1 MGIGVGG
8 RLDSGESSVAGQSC
22 GSKVVSHA
30 HVLPPTPASQSQFC
44 SDLDR
49 QADEPVALSGE
60 GAVTATL
67 QPSNFAVPLGFP
79 ATSDQPVECG
89 QVSQGVGLLCQCVIC
104 ASPLAVAE
112 HVCHPEMSVL
122 SHAVCPLCV
131 DQVGWAAVASSCSSD
146 VGHRPTLVLGPTAS
160 EVEVRRHRLDFAMS
174 ADLSKHAVVPHFNFL
189 SNPCAPS
196 FPEGPNPNLPKQSG
210 EWLQV
215 ESVQALKQCAPSL
228 HEGPHPNLHKQS
240 VDWLQTEHGQAPKQ
254 CLICG
259 QSHVLGLDPQPEV
272 QAFVSACR
280 EAQLAQLCEGVAE
293 ALNDT
298 LSYCSGC
305 LCKWA
310 AKVDASRRAH
320 RQYPILVSG
329 PAFFHDIG
337 DEQEF
342 DLQSD
347 LDFVPSMPQVEQVQV
362 RACTYEHSQRPVPV
376 SRRSRRRYNRRLR
389 LASCGNSDFLEPLI
403 EPLCCAQ
410 GAPKTSEEEVMTG
423 SWTIHQE
430 VGGRWPGGL
439 GGPELVDANHSA
451 WTTSDVHCHALPG
464 LLPGTETNPHFEAQK
479 GTLSGSPTYFPGQ
492 ALDNAFE
499 LPVKH
504 SEQPN
509 VRPVGGT
516 WSDSQKRLLTDLRQ
530 AVLAGDSAPLLD
542 IVEKM
547 EQQGAIKEGTFGW
560 KAAELAVET
569 QEDVPKHV
577 ACWALDD
584 ALANLVAPKPRA
596 DVQVITANITS
607 WRKDLCLWIS
617 QQKADVFMLQETH
630 LSPDKPDLI
639 EAQLGFY
646 GYNVFSIPAHPTGKG
661 GTSGGLAICFRKHL
675 NLRRVHH
682 YVRDGAGFQVAALR
696 LKDVDCY
703 LVNVYLKSGEGF
715 QGSHNAPIL
724 ATLIAFLRSVQ
735 GIYFVAGDFNE
746 DFEVIAATSLEQ
758 EAKGRWISSGESTC
772 AGGGNIDFG
781 LLAPV
786 LAAGAHV
793 SLDWVTPFAP
803 HAALHWTLQLQHF
816 DMRLP
821 QLVPFK
827 PAQVQAQP
835 FRLHLDFSPQGE
847 QNALLRSEGSV
858 HLLGLEMVQP
868 SLSAL
873 FASLSHDVEVSIFGF
888 SQGRGAQV
896 QCCRKP
902 LLMPTSPA
910 AGWGGKFVSFWNRVV
925 TWLEACSRRFHV
937 SSFGR
942 SVAHALAGMW
952 HSQSSDFEIFASQL
966 NDLIS
971 EEAVGLLPTLL
982 EVAKKQQ
989 KLHANMWQQEKS
1001 ASYNKW
1007 LSKSTIKGMRPL
1019 FKSVKAEEM
1028 ITVRPFLDAPV
1039 QERIYLRWRQW
1050 YDLWS
1055 HPEGVDPD
1063 LLSSLKSLALEQ
1075 ARHLKPIDLKSAVSF
1090 FRKIPSKAPGLDG
1103 WTCEVLLN
1111 LSVEAVQA
1119 ILDFFHYCERQA
1131 AWPDQMVFALIALL
1145 PKSEKRE
1152 RPIAL
1157 LHILYRSW
1165 AKLRWPLVAAWQV
1178 EYSRRAPWDKA
1189 VPGSQVLDVALA
1201 RLMLGEQVRRS
1212 KRHLITLFL
1221 DCETFYDRCLFNDVI
1236 SSGISLAYPPLIL
1249 HQAMLTYMGP
1259 RLVQSE
1265 GSLCPPIWPGRGV
1278 LAGCPAA
1285 PSVTKLVIHPVAAK
1299 LAAKKSASNLD
1310 IWIDDLTLD
1319 SVNES
1324 PLQVA
1329 SDSLKL
1335 FKGLKLDLESKGAQI
1350 SISKTCFVASS
1361 TEAAKALG
1369 KLLDKSD
1376 PQVKTMN
1383 RDLGITSAGGRRR
1396 VLGLAENRRQKAAG
1410 RARKLKKLSVP
1421 GRAHRLRIVRAS
1433 LCSAGLWGHQAQG
1446 VSPKRRKFYRTLV
1459 AKHLGHQKL
1468 GCLDLTFIV
1477 NRRRCEDPNLT
1488 LLKQHV
1494 RATARVFR
1502 RWQSSEPGKFKSTW
1516 ADIWAWLTAS
1526 LHPWKKVNGP
1536 MAALMAYLHELGVQA
1551 PQAHRW
1557 HKDDNSLTIDW
1568 SSSDATRRVW
1578 HWLLPVWEHVRLQR
1592 ISLYDGCQALGDG
1605 IDVTVP
1611 ERLQRRKFF
1620 NKNMAVN
1627 LQALWQ
1633 GALVSH
1639 SKQGW
1644 CTLCSCPLDL
1654 QHVLWDCP
1662 YISNPFPAPLHFS
1675 QARKQYPWDSL
1686 WLRGLVPREAT
1697 RLGCPCNAAGFKLD
1711 GLWSSH
1717 QVISSDSLVFA
1728 SDAAGGPGAR
1738 DHRAACVTWS
1748 LAAYRLEPDGP
1759 KRVASIT
1766 CVPERPL
1773 TVAAAEQQAA
1783 FELFRRV
1790 SGSFDLTVDCKAV
1803 THVLAKPSPPL
1814 EGPVPWGEVWDDR
1827 ARASVTWV
1835 PSHKSKAY
1843 FAEREL
1849 EEWRRIIND
1858 DVDCLCGARS
1868 AEVFAS
1874 AHKPS
1879 LKVIDRL
1886 CEEICLHLAKKV
1898 GFILKHRKDKAFPWV
1913 MQRGGT
1919 ASQAEE
1925 SSSRVIGGDKFVKTK
1940 GPKVSKP
1947 NKKQRLKDMLA
1958 NPDPD
1963 LGHVWR
1969 DCESKAVN
1977 NFAIQ
1982 CTVCQLYLEQC
1993 NPQDVFDRKANNPC
2007 KDREAVLPQSWQV
2020 HPTHDMSNKGSF
2032 FTCTKCF
2039 AIAKIAVSS
2048 VSALLQ
2054 GPCQGLGRKMNS
2066 RTQVRTMAKVE
2077 GSKSRSIAASLQGH
2091 RHPEEAGDLPSTRPA
2106 AQPGPQVSAK
2116 PKPKTKARSKDG
2128 SVQTRLSF
2136 K

>member
-1 MGIGVGG
+1 M
-8 RLDSGESSVAGQSC
+8 
-22 GSKVVSHA
+22 
-30 HVLPPTPASQSQFC
+30 
-44 SDLDR
+44 
-49 QADEPVALSGE
+49 
-60 GAVTATL
+60 
-67 QPSNFAVPLGFP
+67 
-79 ATSDQPVECG
+79 
-89 QVSQGVGLLCQCVIC
+89 
-104 ASPLAVAE
+104 
-112 HVCHPEMSVL
+112 
-122 SHAVCPLCV
+122 
-131 DQVGWAAVASSCSSD
+131 
-146 VGHRPTLVLGPTAS
+146 
-160 EVEVRRHRLDFAMS
+160 
-174 ADLSKHAVVPHFNFL
+174 
-189 SNPCAPS
+189 
-196 FPEGPNPNLPKQSG
+196 
-210 EWLQV
+210 
-215 ESVQALKQCAPSL
+215 
-228 HEGPHPNLHKQS
+228 
-240 VDWLQTEHGQAPKQ
+240 
-254 CLICG
+254 
-259 QSHVLGLDPQPEV
+259 
-272 QAFVSACR
+272 
-280 EAQLAQLCEGVAE
+280 
-293 ALNDT
+293 
-298 LSYCSGC
+298 
-305 LCKWA
+305 
-310 AKVDASRRAH
+310 
-320 RQYPILVSG
+320 
-329 PAFFHDIG
+329 
-337 DEQEF
+337 
-342 DLQSD
+342 
-347 LDFVPSMPQVEQVQV
+347 
-362 RACTYEHSQRPVPV
+362 
-376 SRRSRRRYNRRLR
+376 
-389 LASCGNSDFLEPLI
+389 
-403 EPLCCAQ
+403 
-410 GAPKTSEEEVMTG
+410 
-423 SWTIHQE
+423 
-430 VGGRWPGGL
+430 
-439 GGPELVDANHSA
+439 
-451 WTTSDVHCHALPG
+451 
-464 LLPGTETNPHFEAQK
+464 
-479 GTLSGSPTYFPGQ
+479 
-492 ALDNAFE
+492 
-499 LPVKH
+499 
-504 SEQPN
+504 
-509 VRPVGGT
+509 
-516 WSDSQKRLLTDLRQ
+516 
-530 AVLAGDSAPLLD
+530 
-542 IVEKM
+542 
-547 EQQGAIKEGTFGW
+547 
-560 KAAELAVET
+560 
-569 QEDVPKHV
+569 
-577 ACWALDD
+577 
-584 ALANLVAPKPRA
+584 
-596 DVQVITANITS
+596 
-607 WRKDLCLWIS
+607 
-617 QQKADVFMLQETH
+617 
-630 LSPDKPDLI
+630 
-639 EAQLGFY
+639 
-646 GYNVFSIPAHPTGKG
+646 
-661 GTSGGLAICFRKHL
+661 
-675 NLRRVHH
+675 
-682 YVRDGAGFQVAALR
+682 
-696 LKDVDCY
+696 
-703 LVNVYLKSGEGF
+703 
-715 QGSHNAPIL
+715 
-724 ATLIAFLRSVQ
+724 
-735 GIYFVAGDFNE
+735 
-746 DFEVIAATSLEQ
+746 
-758 EAKGRWISSGESTC
+758 
-772 AGGGNIDFG
+772 
-781 LLAPV
+781 
-786 LAAGAHV
+786 
-793 SLDWVTPFAP
+793 
-803 HAALHWTLQLQHF
+803 
-816 DMRLP
+816 
-821 QLVPFK
+821 
-827 PAQVQAQP
+827 
-835 FRLHLDFSPQGE
+835 
-847 QNALLRSEGSV
+847 LRSEGSV
-858 HLLGLEMVQP
+858 HLFGLEMVQP

-873 FASLSHDVEVSIFGF
+873 FASLSQDVEVSIFGF

-937 SSFGR
+937 SPFGR
-942 SVAHALAGMW
+942 SVARALAGMW
-952 HSQSSDFEIFASQL
+952 HSQSSDLETFASQL

-971 EEAVGLLPTLL
+971 EEAVDLLPTLL

-989 KLHANMWQQEKS
+989 KLHANMWQKEKT
-1001 ASYNKW
+1001 ASYSQW
-1007 LSKSTIKGMRPL
+1007 LSKSTLKGMRPL

-1075 ARHLKPIDLKSAVSF
+1075 ARQLKPIDLKSAVSF

-1103 WTCEVLLN
+1103 WTCEMLLN

-1201 RLMLGEQVRRS
+1201 RLMLGESVRRS

-1299 LAAKKSASNLD
+1299 LVAKKSASNLD

-1335 FKGLKLDLESKGAQI
+1335 FKGLKQDLESKGAQI
-1350 SISKTCFVASS
+1350 SISKTCFVTSS
-1361 TEAAKALG
+1361 TEAAKALE

-1396 VLGLAENRRQKAAG
+1396 VLGLAENRRKKAAG

-1502 RWQSSEPGKFKSTW
+1502 RWHTSEPGKFKSTW

-1568 SSSDATRRVW
+1568 SSPDATRRVW

-1592 ISLYDGCQALGDG
+1592 LSLYDGCQVLGDG

-1662 YISNPFPAPLHFS
+1662 YISNPFPAPLNFS
-1675 QARKQYPWDSL
+1675 KARKQYPWDSM
-1686 WLRGLVPREAT
+1686 WLRGLVPRAAT
-1697 RLGCPCNAAGFKLD
+1697 RLVCPSNAAGFKLE
-1711 GLWSSH
+1711 GLWSSR

-1783 FELFRRV
+1783 FELFGRV
-1790 SGSFDLTVDCKAV
+1790 SGNFDLTVDCKAV
-1803 THVLAKPSPPL
+1803 THVLAKTSPPL

-1858 DVDCLCGARS
+1858 DVDGLCGARS
-1868 AEVFAS
+1868 AEVFVS
-1874 AHKPS
+1874 ARKPS
-1879 LKVIDRL
+1879 LKVVDRL

-1898 GFILKHRKDKAFPWV
+1898 GFILKHRKDKTFPWV

-1919 ASQAEE
+1919 ASQVKEV
-1925 SSSRVIGGDKFVKTK
+1925 SSRVVGGEKFVKSK

-2032 FTCTKCF
+2032 FTCTKCL

-2077 GSKSRSIAASLQGH
+2077 GSKSRSIAASLQGQ
-2091 RHPEEAGDLPSTRPA
+2091 RHPEEAGDLQSTRPPEQLC
-2106 AQPGPQVSAK
+2106 AQASAK
-2116 PKPKTKARSKDG
+2116 PKPKPKAKSKDG

>member
-1 MGIGVGG
+1 MTEQEDFGVDLQECGDCSFLECSAPQVKSQAFCPVVQASVISLAGG
-8 RLDSGESSVAGQSC
+8 SC
-22 GSKVVSHA
+22 V
-30 HVLPPTPASQSQFC
+30 ASQFPKSRRTRRRFNRRCRLEAVGQGQASLTSLHSLTSSLTRPNPGLSASHGC
-44 SDLDR
+44 PTTPLPGPLHLDIWSSL
-49 QADEPVALSGE
+49 ASEAVIEPSRIAR
-60 GAVTATL
+60 GAPGT
-67 QPSNFAVPLGFP
+67 Q
-79 ATSDQPVECG
+79 
-89 QVSQGVGLLCQCVIC
+89 
-104 ASPLAVAE
+104 
-112 HVCHPEMSVL
+112 
-122 SHAVCPLCV
+122 
-131 DQVGWAAVASSCSSD
+131 
-146 VGHRPTLVLGPTAS
+146 
-160 EVEVRRHRLDFAMS
+160 EVEVSTERRSCKQQEEVGSLTQGPGG
-174 ADLSKHAVVPHFNFL
+174 PHTCAH
-189 SNPCAPS
+189 SICRPNPCHS
-196 FPEGPNPNLPKQSG
+196 SLHGDPNPNLHASPLFSNHG
-210 EWLQV
+210 V
-215 ESVQALKQCAPSL
+215 RPDGCARKIETPNSLCSPSL
-228 HEGPHPNLHKQS
+228 CLPSRKGSPNPNLAVFPVFAEKMAR
-240 VDWLQTEHGQAPKQ
+240 VA
-254 CLICG
+254 CG
-259 QSHVLGLDPQPEV
+259 FPE
-272 QAFVSACR
+272 FSSFP
-280 EAQLAQLCEGVAE
+280 G
-293 ALNDT
+293 
-298 LSYCSGC
+298 
-305 LCKWA
+305 
-310 AKVDASRRAH
+310 H
-320 RQYPILVSG
+320 FP
-329 PAFFHDIG
+329 
-337 DEQEF
+337 
-342 DLQSD
+342 
-347 LDFVPSMPQVEQVQV
+347 
-362 RACTYEHSQRPVPV
+362 
-376 SRRSRRRYNRRLR
+376 
-389 LASCGNSDFLEPLI
+389 
-403 EPLCCAQ
+403 
-410 GAPKTSEEEVMTG
+410 
-423 SWTIHQE
+423 
-430 VGGRWPGGL
+430 GR
-439 GGPELVDANHSA
+439 
-451 WTTSDVHCHALPG
+451 
-464 LLPGTETNPHFEAQK
+464 ETNPHFGAQN

-492 ALDNAFE
+492 ATDNAAEVPGKHHTPLDLCQAGGAGKDFQKE
-499 LPVKH
+499 L
-504 SEQPN
+504 
-509 VRPVGGT
+509 
-516 WSDSQKRLLTDLRQ
+516 LLELKQ
-530 AVLAGDSAPLLD
+530 AVLSGVSAPLLD
-542 IVEKM
+542 VVEKM
-547 EQQGAIKEGTFGW
+547 EQQGAITEGTFGW

-577 ACWALDD
+577 AVWALDD
-584 ALANLVAPKPRA
+584 ALANRVVTKQRA
-596 DVQVITANITS
+596 DLQVITANITS
-607 WRKDLCLWIS
+607 WRKDLCPWIS
-617 QQKADVFMLQETH
+617 QQKASVFMFQETH
-630 LSPDKPDLI
+630 LSPERPDLI
-639 EAQLGFY
+639 EAQLGFH
-646 GYNVFSIPAHPTGKG
+646 GYNVLSIPAHPTGKG
-661 GTSGGLAICFRKHL
+661 GTSGGLAICYRKHL

-682 YVRDGAGFQVAALR
+682 FVRAGAGFQVAALR

-703 LVNVYLKSGEGF
+703 LVNVYLKAGEGF

-724 ATLIAFLRSVQ
+724 ANLIAFLRSVK
-735 GIYFVAGDFNE
+735 GLYFVAGDFNE
-746 DFEVIAATSLEQ
+746 DFEVIAATTLDQ
-758 EAKGRWISSGESTC
+758 EAKGRWISAGESTC

-793 SLDWVTPFAP
+793 SLDWATPFAP

-816 DMRLP
+816 DVRLP

-827 PAQVQAQP
+827 PAQVQAQS
-835 FRLHLDFSPQGE
+835 FQLHLDISSQGE
-847 QNALLRSEGSV
+847 QDALLIRAGSV
-858 HLLGLEMVQP
+858 HLLGLERVQP

-902 LLMPTSPA
+902 LLMPTSPS
-910 AGWGGKFVSFWNRVV
+910 AGWGGEFVSFWNRVV

-937 SSFGR
+937 SPFGR
-942 SVAHALAGMW
+942 SVARALAGMW
-952 HSQSSDFEIFASQL
+952 HGDFSDRETFASQL

-971 EEAVGLLPTLL
+971 EEAVALLPNLL
-982 EVAKKQQ
+982 EVAKRQQ
-989 KLHANMWQQEKS
+989 KLHANKWQQDKS
-1001 ASYNKW
+1001 ASYAKW
-1007 LSKSTIKGMRPL
+1007 LSKSTQKGMRPL

-1039 QERIYLRWRQW
+1039 QERIYMRWRQW

-1055 HPEGVDPD
+1055 HPEGVDLD

-1075 ARHLKPIDLKSAVSF
+1075 ARRLKPLDLKSAVSF
-1090 FRKIPSKAPGLDG
+1090 FRKVPSKAPGLDG
-1103 WTCEVLLN
+1103 WTCEMLLN

-1178 EYSRRAPWDKA
+1178 EYARRAPWDKA
-1189 VPGSQVLDVALA
+1189 VPGSQVLGVALA
-1201 RLMLGEQVRRS
+1201 RLMLGESVRRS

-1236 SSGISLAYPPLIL
+1236 SSGISLNYPPLIL

-1265 GSLCPPIWPGRGV
+1265 GALCPPIWPGRGV

-1319 SVNES
+1319 SVNKS
-1324 PLQVA
+1324 PFQVA

-1335 FKGLKLDLESKGAQI
+1335 FRGLKQDLDSKGAQI

-1369 KLLDKSD
+1369 KLLDESD
-1376 PQVKTMN
+1376 PQVKAMN

-1396 VLGLAENRRQKAAG
+1396 VLGLAEHRRKKAAG

-1502 RWQSSEPGKFKSTW
+1502 RWQSSEPGKFKATW

-1526 LHPWKKVNGP
+1526 QHPWKKVNGP
-1536 MAALMAYLHELGVQA
+1536 MAALMAYVHELGVQA

-1557 HKDDNSLTIDW
+1557 HKGDNSLTIDW
-1568 SSSDATRRVW
+1568 SSLDATRRVW
-1578 HWLLPVWEHVRLQR
+1578 HWLLPIWEHVRLQR
-1592 ISLYDGCQALGDG
+1592 ISLYDGCQALREGF
-1605 IDVTVP
+1605 DVTVP
-1611 ERLQRRKFF
+1611 ERLQKRKFF
-1620 NKNMAVN
+1620 NKNTAVN

-1662 YISNPFPAPLHFS
+1662 FVSNPFPAPLHFAK
-1675 QARKQYPWDSL
+1675 ARKQYPWKSL
-1686 WLRGLVPREAT
+1686 WLRGLIPREAT
-1697 RLGCPCNAAGFKLD
+1697 SLVCSSNAAGFKLE
-1711 GLWSSH
+1711 GLWSSR
-1717 QVISSDSLVFA
+1717 QVIPSDSLVFA

-1790 SGSFDLTVDCKAV
+1790 SGNFDLTVDCKVV

-1858 DVDCLCGARS
+1858 DVDGLCGARS

-1874 AHKPS
+1874 ARRPD
-1879 LKVIDRL
+1879 LKVVDRL
-1886 CEEICLHLAKKV
+1886 CEEVCLHLAKKV
-1898 GFILKHRKDKAFPWV
+1898 GFILKHRKDKTFPWV
-1913 MQRGGT
+1913 MQRGGF
-1919 ASQAEE
+1919 ASQVEV
-1925 SSSRVIGGDKFVKTK
+1925 SSSLVVGGDKFVKTK
-1940 GPKVSKP
+1940 GPKASRP

-1958 NPDPD
+1958 NPDPN

-2007 KDREAVLPQSWQV
+2007 SGREAVLPPSWQV
-2020 HPTHDMSNKGSF
+2020 HPTHDMSNKGSL
-2032 FTCTKCF
+2032 FTCTKCL

-2066 RTQVRTMAKVE
+2066 RTQVRTMATVE
-2077 GSKSRSIAASLQGH
+2077 GARSRSVAASFQG
-2091 RHPEEAGDLPSTRPA
+2091 RPPQEAAVDAQSSCQQE
-2106 AQPGPQVSAK
+2106 QPGTKGAG
-2116 PKPKTKARSKDG
+2116 KPKTKPKAKSKDS
-2128 SVQTRLSF
+2128 SVQQRLSF

>member
-1 MGIGVGG
+1 M
-8 RLDSGESSVAGQSC
+8 
-22 GSKVVSHA
+22 
-30 HVLPPTPASQSQFC
+30 
-44 SDLDR
+44 
-49 QADEPVALSGE
+49 
-60 GAVTATL
+60 
-67 QPSNFAVPLGFP
+67 
-79 ATSDQPVECG
+79 
-89 QVSQGVGLLCQCVIC
+89 
-104 ASPLAVAE
+104 
-112 HVCHPEMSVL
+112 
-122 SHAVCPLCV
+122 
-131 DQVGWAAVASSCSSD
+131 
-146 VGHRPTLVLGPTAS
+146 
-160 EVEVRRHRLDFAMS
+160 
-174 ADLSKHAVVPHFNFL
+174 
-189 SNPCAPS
+189 
-196 FPEGPNPNLPKQSG
+196 
-210 EWLQV
+210 
-215 ESVQALKQCAPSL
+215 
-228 HEGPHPNLHKQS
+228 
-240 VDWLQTEHGQAPKQ
+240 
-254 CLICG
+254 
-259 QSHVLGLDPQPEV
+259 
-272 QAFVSACR
+272 
-280 EAQLAQLCEGVAE
+280 
-293 ALNDT
+293 
-298 LSYCSGC
+298 
-305 LCKWA
+305 
-310 AKVDASRRAH
+310 
-320 RQYPILVSG
+320 
-329 PAFFHDIG
+329 
-337 DEQEF
+337 
-342 DLQSD
+342 
-347 LDFVPSMPQVEQVQV
+347 
-362 RACTYEHSQRPVPV
+362 
-376 SRRSRRRYNRRLR
+376 
-389 LASCGNSDFLEPLI
+389 
-403 EPLCCAQ
+403 
-410 GAPKTSEEEVMTG
+410 
-423 SWTIHQE
+423 
-430 VGGRWPGGL
+430 
-439 GGPELVDANHSA
+439 
-451 WTTSDVHCHALPG
+451 
-464 LLPGTETNPHFEAQK
+464 
-479 GTLSGSPTYFPGQ
+479 
-492 ALDNAFE
+492 
-499 LPVKH
+499 
-504 SEQPN
+504 
-509 VRPVGGT
+509 
-516 WSDSQKRLLTDLRQ
+516 
-530 AVLAGDSAPLLD
+530 
-542 IVEKM
+542 
-547 EQQGAIKEGTFGW
+547 
-560 KAAELAVET
+560 
-569 QEDVPKHV
+569 
-577 ACWALDD
+577 
-584 ALANLVAPKPRA
+584 
-596 DVQVITANITS
+596 
-607 WRKDLCLWIS
+607 
-617 QQKADVFMLQETH
+617 
-630 LSPDKPDLI
+630 
-639 EAQLGFY
+639 
-646 GYNVFSIPAHPTGKG
+646 
-661 GTSGGLAICFRKHL
+661 
-675 NLRRVHH
+675 
-682 YVRDGAGFQVAALR
+682 
-696 LKDVDCY
+696 
-703 LVNVYLKSGEGF
+703 
-715 QGSHNAPIL
+715 
-724 ATLIAFLRSVQ
+724 
-735 GIYFVAGDFNE
+735 
-746 DFEVIAATSLEQ
+746 
-758 EAKGRWISSGESTC
+758 
-772 AGGGNIDFG
+772 
-781 LLAPV
+781 
-786 LAAGAHV
+786 
-793 SLDWVTPFAP
+793 
-803 HAALHWTLQLQHF
+803 
-816 DMRLP
+816 
-821 QLVPFK
+821 
-827 PAQVQAQP
+827 
-835 FRLHLDFSPQGE
+835 
-847 QNALLRSEGSV
+847 

-888 SQGRGAQV
+888 SQGKGAQV

-902 LLMPTSPA
+902 LLMPTSPS
-910 AGWGGKFVSFWNRVV
+910 AGWGGEFVSFWNRVV

-937 SSFGR
+937 SPFGR
-942 SVAHALAGMW
+942 SVARALAGMW
-952 HSQSSDFEIFASQL
+952 HGDLSDQEVFASQL
-966 NDLIS
+966 SDLIS
-971 EEAVGLLPTLL
+971 EEAVGLLPNLL

-989 KLHANMWQQEKS
+989 KLHANKWQQDKS
-1001 ASYNKW
+1001 ASYSKW
-1007 LSKSTIKGMRPL
+1007 LSKSTQKGMRPL

-1055 HPEGVDPD
+1055 HPAGVDLD
-1063 LLSSLKSLALEQ
+1063 LLSSLKSLAIEQ
-1075 ARHLKPIDLKSAVSF
+1075 ARHLKPIDLRSAVSF

-1103 WTCEVLLN
+1103 WTCEMLLN

-1157 LHILYRSW
+1157 LHVLYRSW

-1178 EYSRRAPWDKA
+1178 EYARRAPWDKA

-1201 RLMLGEQVRRS
+1201 RLMLGESVRRS

-1236 SSGISLAYPPLIL
+1236 SSGISLAYPPVIL

-1259 RLVQSE
+1259 RVVQSE
-1265 GSLCPPIWPGRGV
+1265 GALCPPIWPGRGV

-1319 SVNES
+1319 SVSNS

-1335 FKGLKLDLESKGAQI
+1335 FRGLKQDLDSKGAQI

-1369 KLLDKSD
+1369 KLLDESD

-1396 VLGLAENRRQKAAG
+1396 VLGLAEHRRKKAAG
-1410 RARKLKKLSVP
+1410 RSRKLKKLSVP

-1502 RWQSSEPGKFKSTW
+1502 RWQSAEPGKFKSTW
-1516 ADIWAWLTAS
+1516 ADIWVWLTVS
-1526 LHPWKKVNGP
+1526 QHPWKKVNGP

-1551 PQAHRW
+1551 PQAQRW
-1557 HKDDNSLTIDW
+1557 HKGDDTLTIDW
-1568 SSSDATRRVW
+1568 SSLDATRRVW
-1578 HWLLPVWEHVRLQR
+1578 HWLLPIWEHVRLQR

-1605 IDVTVP
+1605 LDVTVP
-1611 ERLQRRKFF
+1611 ERLHKRKFF

-1662 YISNPFPAPLHFS
+1662 FISNPFPAPLHFS
-1675 QARKQYPWDSL
+1675 KARKQYPWKSL
-1686 WLRGLVPREAT
+1686 WLRGLIPREAT
-1697 RLGCPCNAAGFKLD
+1697 RLVCPSNVAGYKLE
-1711 GLWSSH
+1711 GLWSSR
-1717 QVISSDSLVFA
+1717 QVIPSDSLVFA

-1783 FELFRRV
+1783 FELFGRV
-1790 SGSFDLTVDCKAV
+1790 SGNFDLTVDCKAV
-1803 THVLAKPSPPL
+1803 KHILAKPSPPL

-1858 DVDCLCGARS
+1858 DVDGLCGARS

-1874 AHKPS
+1874 ARRPH
-1879 LKVIDRL
+1879 LKVVDRL
-1886 CEEICLHLAKKV
+1886 CEEVCLRLAKKV
-1898 GFILKHRKDKAFPWV
+1898 GFILKHRKDKTFPWV
-1913 MQRGGT
+1913 MQRGGF
-1919 ASQAEE
+1919 ASQVEE
-1925 SSSRVIGGDKFVKTK
+1925 SSSLVVGGDKFVKTK
-1940 GPKVSKP
+1940 GPKVSQP

-1969 DCESKAVN
+1969 DCKSKAVN

-2007 KDREAVLPQSWQV
+2007 SGREAVLPSSWQV
-2020 HPTHDMSNKGSF
+2020 HPTHDMSNKGSL
-2032 FTCTKCF
+2032 FTCTKCL

-2066 RTQVRTMAKVE
+2066 RTQVRTMATVE
-2077 GSKSRSIAASLQGH
+2077 GFKSRSIAASLQV
-2091 RHPEEAGDLPSTRPA
+2091 RQPQEEAVDLQSTR
-2106 AQPGPQVSAK
+2106 AQGLPGPKVSAK
-2116 PKPKTKARSKDG
+2116 PKPKPKARNKDG